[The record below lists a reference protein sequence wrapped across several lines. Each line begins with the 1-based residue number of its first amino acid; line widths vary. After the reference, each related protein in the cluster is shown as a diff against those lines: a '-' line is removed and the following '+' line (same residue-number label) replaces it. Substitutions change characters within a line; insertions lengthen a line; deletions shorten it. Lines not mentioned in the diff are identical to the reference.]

1 MARQPS
7 IKWGRYWIFFSLR
20 LMMRTKPSRSA
31 AAKLAIDRLSSDQMP
46 SAGFMSGA
54 YAGSRYTRS
63 QALFAS
69 ANSASS
75 GARWMLRLSQT
86 KTSGADR

>member
-1 MARQPS
+1 
-7 IKWGRYWIFFSLR
+7 
-20 LMMRTKPSRSA
+20 
-31 AAKLAIDRLSSDQMP
+31 MP

-75 GARWMLRLSQT
+75 GARWMLRLSQFCARPCYVA
-86 KTSGADR
+86 SGGWRPLSLLVGGLAVPRPAT